1 MGACTYYAFPASET
15 LASPAA
21 PLVGIFIFTNTG
33 SVGPCGFLVSFE
45 DSWVSAITINGPN
58 SQSFFAV
65 AQNLG
70 PPRST
75 NIVVTDNGGGGVL
88 LIPVTQGSNGCSY
101 ALDPTSLSLSSA
113 AHPSQLIQLTTGGTC
128 GWDVTCPDPWVT
140 IDTPSGTAG
149 GFVSISI
156 SANAGAGRN
165 TIVTIGGIAL
175 PVAQA
180 GSSCSYAVSPSSLS
194 IGADGGFL
202 STAITT
208 SPGCAWTP
216 TGPPAWITLP
226 GGPGTGIGTIEI
238 VVASNTG
245 STSPRVGTFVV
256 GGQTVTVTQAGG
268 PGGGFAVPDPDQ
280 IFCVNGVTRP
290 FMRDNIRRMMGVTP
304 PHDTLPLAIIGEPP
318 MGQPTP
324 TNAEINQAITDAIS
338 RLNTRVGFN
347 GSTSVVVA
355 VPAASANGAQY
366 FPMQGMGPGSGSQQN
381 NINSIQKCVW
391 NPGPG
396 QALIPLVATSQAEL
410 DRLQYAWDNY
420 PPAVPQFYMV
430 ERYQLGIV
438 PPAQTAG
445 TLQLYAGT
453 SVYDFCSD
461 TDVLNELPVD
471 YELVLEQMAVLLLS
485 QRRPQEPG
493 AMSRIQFLGGSDGS
507 GESSG
512 QVHVGIKLLAQFY
525 NDTVVQQ
532 TKGVGMV
539 DLRRGYGKRRLRR

>member
-324 TNAEINQAITDAIS
+324 TNAEINQAITDAIRWVNDKS
-338 RLNTRVGFN
+338 GMS
-347 GSTSVVVA
+347 GSTVVNIS
-355 VPAASANGAQY
+355 VPATTANGVQFISLTGVGA
-366 FPMQGMGPGSGSQQN
+366 GSGSNQN
-381 NINSIQKCVW
+381 NVNTIQKAVW
-391 NPGPG
+391 NPGDG
-396 QALIPLVATSQAEL
+396 ASLIPLYATDAAEL
-410 DRLQYAWDNY
+410 DRLGYAWDNY
-420 PPAVPQFYMV
+420 PPAIPRAYMV
-430 ERYQLGIV
+430 ERYQLGIL
-438 PPAQTAG
+438 PAAQTAG
-445 TLQLYAGT
+445 TLQLYAGL
-453 SVYDFCSD
+453 SVYEFCGD
-461 TDVLNELPVD
+461 TDVLNVLPVD
-471 YELVLEQMAVLLLS
+471 YELVLEQLAVLFLS
-485 QRRPQEPG
+485 QRRPSEPG
-493 AMSRIQFLGGSDGS
+493 ATARIQFLGGMDGS
-507 GESSG
+507 GENSG
-512 QVHVGIKLLAQFY
+512 QVAAGIKMIRAWY
-525 NDTVVQQ
+525 NDTTVQQ
-532 TKGVGMV
+532 TKSIGMV
-539 DLRRGYGKRRLRR
+539 NLRRSYGKRRIRR